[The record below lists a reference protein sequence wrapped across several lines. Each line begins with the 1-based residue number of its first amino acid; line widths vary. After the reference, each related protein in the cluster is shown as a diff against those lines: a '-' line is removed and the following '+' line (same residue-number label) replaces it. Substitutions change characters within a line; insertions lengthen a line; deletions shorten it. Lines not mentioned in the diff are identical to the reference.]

1 MTNVIKV
8 EKYVL
13 TDKMN
18 SCDEIENK
26 NLEK

>member
-1 MTNVIKV
+1 MTDVIKV

-13 TDKMN
+13 TGKMKL
-18 SCDEIENK
+18 CDEIENK